1 MAKCVVTFTDG
12 PTGEVTMK
20 IEFDPP
26 AKTDDDLTTA
36 QAMGCRLALMLQ
48 EKHVSGDE

>member
-1 MAKCVVTFTDG
+1 MAKCTVTFVDG
-12 PTGEVTMK
+12 PAGDVTMK

-48 EKHVSGDE
+48 EQHGSEDE